1 MQRRRADGDAEIDA
15 LRGLLRI
22 GVHSDVEVT
31 DGESPRG
38 QIVSQAYCSAL
49 PVAYTKVPMIRWQ
62 PFAEFVLEAAY
73 EATLWAGFSTRD
85 TVVPA
90 SFC

>member
-1 MQRRRADGDAEIDA
+1 
-15 LRGLLRI
+15 LLRI